1 MTLERAA
8 SVLFRFGSSPRAGA
22 FVMAAHFFL
31 RGCRSVFCS
40 TTALA
45 MNTGGKIRQNPFGT
59 SWIVMSLLLIA
70 GSFCGCS
77 TVQPELTAEERVY
90 NQQLKE
96 QGNANGPSPT
106 DDLTVPQK
114 IGYYAEWPVMFVL
127 EALAGSHYSFS
138 P

>member
-1 MTLERAA
+1 MHADSAGTLGFHAADHCRGAADDER
-8 SVLFRFGSSPRAGA
+8 
-22 FVMAAHFFL
+22 
-31 RGCRSVFCS
+31 S
-40 TTALA
+40 TAALA

-77 TVQPELTAEERVY
+77 TVQPELTAEEGVY
-90 NQQLKE
+90 NKQLKE
-96 QGNANGPSPT
+96 QGNAHGPSPT